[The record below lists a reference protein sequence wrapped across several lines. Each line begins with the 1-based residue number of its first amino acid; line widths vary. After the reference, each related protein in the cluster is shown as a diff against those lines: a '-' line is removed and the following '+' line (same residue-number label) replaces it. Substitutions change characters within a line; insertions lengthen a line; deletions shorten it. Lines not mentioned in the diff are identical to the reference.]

1 MTWPGF
7 ADAGPFY
14 NPHHRH
20 SLLGHLSPA
29 TFEQR
34 ALDPG
39 AHHPAAVLAPVKERP
54 GSLEPGR
61 TESLP
66 AVLDRR
72 SARWPA
78 QSAGRDGK
86 MIAAEPKD
94 AAKKQHEM
102 PSDRIP

>member
-1 MTWPGF
+1 MTWP
-7 ADAGPFY
+7 ASRIPDRSIICVTAIPY
-14 NPHHRH
+14 STTSRPT
-20 SLLGHLSPA
+20 
-29 TFEQR
+29 TFKRR

-72 SARWPA
+72 SARWPV

-94 AAKKQHEM
+94 AAQKQGEM
-102 PSDRIP
+102 PPDQIP